1 MNVKVWVNDGDDCSA
16 IVDLRR
22 KATEKDGK
30 YVRII
35 GQLKEFDGVRTVVAN
50 DVREVE
56 GGGNEIT
63 YHFLEV
69 AHSHERHLKAGSG
82 GAAVGMGYGIGNV
95 ASASHVP
102 PIQQQHGVGAG
113 QGLGGGSPLND
124 SVLQYIMSAGEG
136 SDSGVNINDIIGN
149 LSNKGFSAN
158 DIRNAIN
165 HLSNEG
171 HIYST
176 IDENHYQ
183 YAC

>member
-1 MNVKVWVNDGDDCSA
+1 MHPSFIFFCNT
-16 IVDLRR
+16 I
-22 KATEKDGK
+22 
-30 YVRII
+30 
-35 GQLKEFDGVRTVVAN
+35 
-50 DVREVE
+50 
-56 GGGNEIT
+56 
-63 YHFLEV
+63 
-69 AHSHERHLKAGSG
+69 HS
-82 GAAVGMGYGIGNV
+82 
-95 ASASHVP
+95 P
-102 PIQQQHGVGAG
+102 
-113 QGLGGGSPLND
+113 
-124 SVLQYIMSAGEG
+124 EG